1 MNGQIEIGGVTPSR
15 YFFSIAVVLGLLFAM
30 ISSDQ
35 DHPAWM
41 VGLQWQLQ
49 TLVPMALLIGAHM
62 LLLRSAGFAS
72 MNRWFTLGLSG
83 VVGGTLFTPVALAID
98 IWLDPS
104 LQLDRFAAEL
114 PAEWLAVVPPV
125 ALCWLALNAPWQL
138 GYRLQ
143 GPGEAETPQQPAA
156 AEAPL
161 PEFIDL
167 LPLERRGRVLMLKSE
182 LHYLQVVTE
191 RGSGL
196 ILYNLGDAVEQLDK
210 VPGMLVHRSYWV
222 AFEAIEKLA
231 RKGRQGELHLRDG
244 NRVPVS
250 RNRLAE
256 LGSRLEAEFASV
268 QAANPDG

>member
-1 MNGQIEIGGVTPSR
+1 MNGQIEIGGVTPTR

-30 ISSDQ
+30 TSGDQ
-35 DHPAWM
+35 GHPAWL

-62 LLLRSAGFAS
+62 LLLRSARFAA
-72 MNRWFTLGLSG
+72 MNRWFTLALSG
-83 VVGGTLFTPVALAID
+83 VVGGSLFAPVALAID

-104 LQLDRFAAEL
+104 IGPQHFGAEL

-125 ALCWLALNAPWQL
+125 TLCWLALNAPWQL

-143 GPGEAETPQQPAA
+143 KPGA
-156 AEAPL
+156 AEASVAETVAVKM

-167 LPLERRGRVLMLKSE
+167 LPPERRGRVLMLKSE

-191 RGSGL
+191 HGSGL
-196 ILYNLGDAVEQLDK
+196 ILYNLGDAVEQLET

-222 AFEAIEKLA
+222 AFDAIEQLV
-231 RKGRQGELHLRDG
+231 RKGRQGELRLRDG

-256 LGSRLEAEFASV
+256 LSRRIEAGPAP
-268 QAANPDG
+268 A